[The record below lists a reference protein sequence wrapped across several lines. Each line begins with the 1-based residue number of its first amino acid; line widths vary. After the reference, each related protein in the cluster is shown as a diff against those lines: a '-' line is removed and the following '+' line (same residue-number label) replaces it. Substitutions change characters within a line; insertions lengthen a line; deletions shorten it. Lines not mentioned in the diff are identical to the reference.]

1 MEASTWKLKALIK
14 KNLLEMK
21 RNLFSSFCEIF
32 FPIILMFLVLLLK
45 SAFKVEKYTFK
56 EEEGDNFGFMKHRSI
71 VNLNFSSKNYDIND
85 KWNGMNLLPIFNICS
100 SENEQQKERPKIA
113 LINVPDD
120 IKETFIKDSNKYG
133 DYPLSNTNFKKFSSF
148 NEMKEYIQNNAYGE
162 DEEHAL
168 ICFGI
173 SFSYENP
180 NYTYALHY
188 FEKKLYD
195 GAEDIKASQYI
206 LDQFQSGPD
215 MESYEKYQQNG

>member
-1 MEASTWKLKALIK
+1 
-14 KNLLEMK
+14 
-21 RNLFSSFCEIF
+21 
-32 FPIILMFLVLLLK
+32 
-45 SAFKVEKYTFK
+45 
-56 EEEGDNFGFMKHRSI
+56 
-71 VNLNFSSKNYDIND
+71 
-85 KWNGMNLLPIFNICS
+85 
-100 SENEQQKERPKIA
+100 
-113 LINVPDD
+113 
-120 IKETFIKDSNKYG
+120 
-133 DYPLSNTNFKKFSSF
+133 
-148 NEMKEYIQNNAYGE
+148 MKEYIQNNAYGE